1 MAVYRITRF
10 SSSNMDKAMELAES
24 VRASMSEIK
33 FDFIDVAQDDQ
44 GNGVVIAR
52 YPDAGAMEEATATAQ
67 QALGQLVVAGVID
80 GSSIEQWTGEVGI
93 SFCYFSAKGSISLPR
108 TRPILAPDKPDDFF
122 AKPTAIA
129 EEVFR
134 VAHQDRSAWSFRVE
148 LRPFGEIW

>member
-10 SSSNMDKAMELAES
+10 SSSDMDKAMELAES

-80 GSSIEQWTGEVGI
+80 GSSIEQWTGEVSM
-93 SFCYFSAKGSISLPR
+93 SF
-108 TRPILAPDKPDDFF
+108 
-122 AKPTAIA
+122 
-129 EEVFR
+129 
-134 VAHQDRSAWSFRVE
+134 
-148 LRPFGEIW
+148 